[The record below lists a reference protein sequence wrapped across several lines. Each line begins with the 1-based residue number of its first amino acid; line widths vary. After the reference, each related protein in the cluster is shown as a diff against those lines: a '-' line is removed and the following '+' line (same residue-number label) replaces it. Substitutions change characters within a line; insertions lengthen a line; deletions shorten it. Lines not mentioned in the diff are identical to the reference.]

1 MILHDKNLLNNL
13 ALIEEADS
21 LENAG
26 FISKEQKKIIKK
38 EVPAF
43 KSQNNIL
50 VRLGFFLLGSFL
62 YLSICGVI
70 SLLGLTGGG
79 SERYFFNICF
89 YLFAVVGI
97 IGAEILMNNKYYRHG
112 LDDAFVLGIL
122 LNIGIGVFVLTEY
135 YFRQYY
141 YLDYYNSVQNDY
153 TAILTAFFVAIAS
166 FLTYRRYLHLL
177 SLLVFCLAS
186 SAVIFFGM
194 YQLGDIGKSI
204 LPFVVMLA
212 SAGFYFFTK
221 NRIKN
226 LTKVYYYNGLLLVN
240 SFCLILFYLSCNY
253 LVVRELS
260 SELLGTDV
268 LPGQDIPFAFF
279 FYAFT
284 FIVPAVYLFQAIK
297 TKDRIM
303 LWISFAAIAFTIFT
317 IRFYYSV
324 LAIEGALTIGG
335 IILFV
340 IAYFSIQK
348 LKNKETG
355 LTFKPDRI
363 NNSNAIL
370 NAQTLIVASTFGLK
384 PEVKTDSPMDFGGG
398 GFSGGGSGG
407 TF

>member
-13 ALIEEADS
+13 ALVEEAET
-21 LENAG
+21 LQNGG
-26 FISKEQKKIIKK
+26 FISKEQTKIIKNAL
-38 EVPAF
+38 PSF
-43 KSQNNIL
+43 RSQNNIL

-62 YLSICGVI
+62 YLSICGAI
-70 SLLGLTGGG
+70 SLIGLSG
-79 SERYFFNICF
+79 EDFYFKICC
-89 YLFAVVGI
+89 YLFAGVGI
-97 IGAEILMNNKYYRHG
+97 IGAEFLANQKYYRHG
-112 LDDAFVLGIL
+112 LDDAFILGIL
-122 LNIGIGVFVLTEY
+122 LNIGFAIAITTEGY
-135 YFRQYY
+135 EIIIA
-141 YLDYYNSVQNDY
+141 V
-153 TAILTAFFVAIAS
+153 FVAITS

-177 SLLVFCLAS
+177 SMLVFCLAS
-186 SAVIFFGM
+186 SAVLFFGM
-194 YQLGDIGKSI
+194 FEIGDIGKTI
-204 LPFVVMLA
+204 LPFVAMLA
-212 SAGFYFFTK
+212 SAGFYLFTK
-221 NRIKN
+221 NRIKS
-226 LTKVYYYNGLLLVN
+226 LTGWYYYNGLLLAN

-260 SELLGTDV
+260 FELLGVDV

-284 FIVPAVYLFQAIK
+284 FIVPVVYLVQALK

-303 LWISFAAIAFTIFT
+303 LWISLAAIGFSIFT

-324 LAIEGALTIGG
+324 LPIEVALTFGG
-335 IILFV
+335 LVLFV

-348 LKNKETG
+348 LKNKEEG

-370 NAQTLIVASTFGLK
+370 NAEALIVASTFGMK

-407 TF
+407 SF